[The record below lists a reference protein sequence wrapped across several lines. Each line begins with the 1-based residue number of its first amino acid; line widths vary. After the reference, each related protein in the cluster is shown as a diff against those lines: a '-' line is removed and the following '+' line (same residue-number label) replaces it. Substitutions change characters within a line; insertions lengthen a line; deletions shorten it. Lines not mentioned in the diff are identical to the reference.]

1 MTRKKEK
8 TGAPISMDSKLNI
21 QNWKKV
27 EKKQNS
33 FRISSHFSMDVENQN
48 PDSEFPFWKPIP
60 RRFKP
65 DSPFF
70 AIGNLER
77 ELLVKQVLIFYLLFL
92 FNQFEMWIVTYYL
105 CFIRLLWNLQK
116 KMKHLRIWYKRM
128 EGINLP

>member
-1 MTRKKEK
+1 MTRKWRRPKTNDPKERK
-8 TGAPISMDSKLNI
+8 NGCTHINGFKI
-21 QNWKKV
+21 
-27 EKKQNS
+27 EKEQNS
-33 FRISSHFSMDVENQN
+33 FRISSQFSMDVENQN

-92 FNQFEMWIVTYYL
+92 FNQFEM
-105 CFIRLLWNLQK
+105 
-116 KMKHLRIWYKRM
+116 
-128 EGINLP
+128 